1 MIVGVVGAGAAALVV
16 DVGVVVME
24 ISLGRERNK
33 TVKNNG
39 RA

>member
-16 DVGVVVME
+16 DVGVVVMK
-24 ISLGRERNK
+24 ISLGGERNK
-33 TVKNNG
+33 TVKTNG